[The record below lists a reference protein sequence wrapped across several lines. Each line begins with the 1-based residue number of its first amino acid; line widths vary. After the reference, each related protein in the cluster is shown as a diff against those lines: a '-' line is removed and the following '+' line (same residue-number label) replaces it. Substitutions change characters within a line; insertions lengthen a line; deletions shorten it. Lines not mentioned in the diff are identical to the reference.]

1 MLTEFDNAHG
11 TSQHLTVMRAV
22 LQRVSSAR
30 VVIQEKEYSRI
41 GSGLLVLV
49 GVEKEDRDEDA
60 GMLAR
65 RIVELR
71 IFEDDA
77 GKMNRSISEA
87 GGQILAV
94 SQFTLLGDCR
104 KGRRPSFDPA
114 APPDAARALYEKFV
128 DEIKALGIP
137 VATGVFQAMMN
148 VELTNQGPVTFILD
162 SRKRF

>member
-1 MLTEFDNAHG
+1 
-11 TSQHLTVMRAV
+11 
-22 LQRVSSAR
+22 VSSAR
-30 VVIQEKEYSRI
+30 VLIEGQEHSRI
-41 GSGLLVLV
+41 GAGMLVLL
-49 GVEKEDRDEDA
+49 GVEKEDTTEDA
-60 GMLAR
+60 QLLAR

-71 IFEDDA
+71 IFEDET
-77 GKMNRSISEA
+77 GKMNRSIADE

-114 APPDAARALYEKFV
+114 APPDIARTLYEQFV
-128 DEIKALGIP
+128 KEVGRLGVP
-137 VATGVFQAMMN
+137 VATGEFQAMMD

>member
-1 MLTEFDNAHG
+1 
-11 TSQHLTVMRAV
+11 VRAV
-22 LQRVSSAR
+22 IQRVSSAR
-30 VVIQEKEYSRI
+30 VIIEEKEYSRI
-41 GSGLLVLV
+41 GNGLLVLL
-49 GVEKEDRDEDA
+49 GVEKEDTAEDA
-60 GMLAR
+60 EMLAR

-77 GKMNRSISEA
+77 GKMNRAIAEV

-104 KGRRPSFDPA
+104 RGRRPSFDPA
-114 APPDAARALYEKFV
+114 APPDVARSLYEKFV
-128 DEIKALGIP
+128 SEIGGLGIP
-137 VATGVFQAMMN
+137 VSTGVFQAMMN